1 MGADVDGGCAGADLS
16 ARGAVR
22 VAVATR
28 VDMMLAK
35 PGIGVD
41 EAISTVGDQ
50 QSRLPATLGYQRSR
64 RFPKTRMAAS
74 L

>member
-1 MGADVDGGCAGADLS
+1 MGAYVDESCAGADLS
-16 ARGAVR
+16 ARGAVG

-28 VDMMLAK
+28 ADMMLAK
-35 PGIGVD
+35 PGMGVD
-41 EAISTVGDQ
+41 EAISIVGDQ

-64 RFPKTRMAAS
+64 RLPKTKMAAS